1 MTWEPGDDERHP
13 GEQFVFR
20 QAMSIGGGTV
30 EMQRNLI
37 SERLMG
43 MPREP
48 AADRDTPFSE
58 ARRGPG

>member
-1 MTWEPGDDERHP
+1 MTTSGTP

-48 AADRDTPFSE
+48 AADRDTAFSDV
-58 ARRGPG
+58 RRGPG